1 MNGPIDVQLSAT
13 FTDER
18 SCIAEQQQRSRC
30 CRCYWQNETI
40 RRWLLIDQDAH
51 THTHTELTVLHCSLI
66 NSDRRDAVVTAAAAA
81 SLCTIALPAISN
93 WNSSSSIQNK
103 AEPMTFDDGP
113 LSTASSALLL
123 LIPRGAA
130 NCCCPPALWLI
141 SLSGNSALVS
151 TSQSVS
157 LCWTVLSAWDLLF
170 FHASKLCG
178 DFFFHCDALVLVF
191 SCVSIFSF
199 LYILFKSVNS
209 DDHKASEIKL
219 I

>member
-1 MNGPIDVQLSAT
+1 MFSFLRLLLMNEVALLSSSRDHAAAAAT
-13 FTDER
+13 DKTKRYDDDC
-18 SCIAEQQQRSRC
+18 SS
-30 CRCYWQNETI
+30 TKT
-40 RRWLLIDQDAH
+40 H